1 MGDQFRISER
11 GGIDVEGLLQL
22 AREKSVVGRQS
33 LVNALGDLFEE
44 SEEEIS
50 AGEREIMHGI
60 LQRLVADTE
69 RQVRQAVSER
79 FADTDYLPGDIAYQ
93 LATDDIEVA
102 FPILLKSELLRDLD
116 LIEIIRN
123 RTFEH
128 QLAISQRQVVSEAV
142 SDVLVETDRE
152 SVILGL
158 LGNAGAKI
166 SRATLERLVEESKTI
181 SPYQEPLMNR
191 SDLDGDLAKRM
202 FVWVSAALRGHI
214 ISRYKIDREEADD
227 LLAEIS
233 VAVQD
238 APPQDNAPSPAEQLA
253 AELKENGAI
262 TPDLMANS
270 LRDGEVRLFE
280 AMLKEATG
288 LRKRLVERILF
299 ESGGEGLAI
308 ALKSLNC
315 PQDAFEQMFI
325 MSRRARRI
333 GESIIKRESQ
343 NLKNFY
349 PKITQAAAEK
359 VVARWRRNAGYLA
372 AIRDIEL

>member
-1 MGDQFRISER
+1 MGDQFRTPENS
-11 GGIDVEGLLQL
+11 GIDVEGLLQL

-33 LVNALGDLFEE
+33 LVNALADLFEE
-44 SEEEIS
+44 GTEELS
-50 AGEREIMHGI
+50 PDEREIMQGI
-60 LQRLVADTE
+60 LKRLVADTE
-69 RQVRQAVSER
+69 KQVRQAVSER
-79 FADTDYLPGDIAYQ
+79 FADSDYLPGEIAYQ

-102 FPILLKSELLRDLD
+102 FPILAKSDLLRDLD

-128 QLAISQRQVVSEAV
+128 QLAISQRETVSLAV

-152 SVILGL
+152 SVILSL

-166 SRATLERLVEESKTI
+166 SRATLERLVEESRTI
-181 SPYQEPLMNR
+181 TPFHEPLLSR
-191 SDLDGDLAKRM
+191 SDLDEDLGKRM

-214 ISRYKIDREEADD
+214 ISRYKIDQDEADD

-233 VAVQD
+233 VAAQN
-238 APPQDNAPSPAEQLA
+238 APPQVDVPSAAEQLA
-253 AELKENGAI
+253 AELKEDGEI
-262 TPDLMANS
+262 TPDLLAKS
-270 LRDGEVRLFE
+270 LREGEVRLFE
-280 AMLKEATG
+280 ALLKVATG

-299 ESGGEGLAI
+299 EPGGEGLAI
-308 ALKSLNC
+308 VLKSMDC
-315 PQDAFEQMFI
+315 PQDAFEQMFT
-325 MSRRARRI
+325 MSRRARRV
-333 GESIIKRESQ
+333 EEKTIKRESG
-343 NLKNFY
+343 NLRNFY